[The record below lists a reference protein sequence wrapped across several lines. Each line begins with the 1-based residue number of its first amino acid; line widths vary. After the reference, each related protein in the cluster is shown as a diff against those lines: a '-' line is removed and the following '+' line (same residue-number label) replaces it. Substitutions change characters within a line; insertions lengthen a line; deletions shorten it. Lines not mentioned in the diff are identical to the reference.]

1 MDTLIIHTDPEK
13 INAIVE
19 FLKAF
24 DIKFEVQKKGKKSQ
38 KNLDD
43 YDALFV
49 QELKKSMADKKMGLG
64 KKTSIEQL
72 ETLWK

>member
-13 INAIVE
+13 INALIE
-19 FLKAF
+19 LLKAF
-24 DIKFEVQKKGKKSQ
+24 DIKFEVKKKDKESK
-38 KNLDD
+38 KNLKN
-43 YDALFV
+43 YDAQFV
-49 QELKKSMADKKMGLG
+49 REMKQSMADKKMGLG